1 MADVAKERKGDE
13 ASVWPQRGDA
23 HAKPEKDLRLAVCT
37 DYLLL
42 LGKPTDMEKV
52 RAVQV
57 TPRKYRLTLWR
68 RNLGITD
75 SAFVAVTETG
85 TITGVQ
91 KDCARSKA
99 TGIVKRY

>member
-1 MADVAKERKGDE
+1 MADVAKERKGDKV
-13 ASVWPQRGDA
+13 SVSPQRADA
-23 HAKPEKDLRLAVCT
+23 QAEPENDLRLAVCA

-42 LGKPTDMEKV
+42 LGKPTDMEKI

-57 TPRKYRLTLWR
+57 TPGKYRLNLWR

-75 SAFVAVTETG
+75 YAFVAVNANG
-85 TITGVQ
+85 TIKGVQ
-91 KDCARSKA
+91 KDRARSKA

>member
-1 MADVAKERKGDE
+1 MADVAKGRKGDKM
-13 ASVWPQRGDA
+13 SVSPQRGDDQA
-23 HAKPEKDLRLAVCT
+23 EPEKDLRLAVCT

-52 RAVQV
+52 QAVQV
-57 TPRKYRLTLWR
+57 TPGKYRLTLWR

-75 SAFVAVTETG
+75 YAFVAVNENG
-85 TITGVQ
+85 TIKGVQ
-91 KDCARSKA
+91 KDRARSKA

>member
-1 MADVAKERKGDE
+1 MADVAKGRKGDKV
-13 ASVWPQRGDA
+13 SVLPQRGDGQA
-23 HAKPEKDLRLAVCT
+23 EPEKDLSLAVCT

-57 TPRKYRLTLWR
+57 TPGKYRLTLWR

-75 SAFVAVTETG
+75 SAFVAVNENG
-85 TITGVQ
+85 TIKGVQ
-91 KDCARSKA
+91 KDCAKSKA